1 MTSGSTGYVSNVE
14 VEPTPGLGNEPK
26 SEWPKSPPPGT
37 KPIDLL
43 RPHSELHQKVI
54 EYLDRRLDLSERKMS
69 DFYARWRVN
78 EMKLQGYIT
87 LPDYEKILKEM
98 NNKGKAPQATAMVI
112 PYSFATHQTFVTYLT
127 QVFCGRK
134 PLFQISSYK
143 KENIEAAQRLET
155 LTQYNVDKTR
165 MIKWI
170 YQHTSDAL
178 AYGLGVMRSRW
189 VRDVALRTFREAL
202 PSGTMV
208 GMASQGAIMPKRKP
222 TVVYAGNLVEAQDPF
237 MFFPDPR
244 VPMTEVNKRGE
255 FVFWRC
261 YEGKH
266 ILKRMEGMG
275 ILKWVEAANSKLP
288 SSRWITGG
296 EESARSLMAS
306 GQANPG
312 QQGNDEGRGVSS
324 YYQVDEGTVTL
335 IPAELGLG
343 AEQYPVKFIFT
354 ILNRSQIVRAEPLE
368 ADHDMHPVS
377 VTEPLTLGYGFGHCG
392 MTDYMGPIQD
402 IMSWLVNSHIF
413 NVRSALNNMFLIDP
427 LRVEMQD
434 AKNPEP
440 GKLIRLKR
448 AAWGTDVRE
457 AMMQLAVADV
467 TGGHLKDSEA
477 FVRMAQYLSGA
488 TDNVMGLQEAGGRKT
503 ATEVRTSAEAGASRL
518 ASMAKLISAQSLVDI
533 AEQMVINQQ
542 QYMDTEFVQ
551 QVLGEDAMLLTQG
564 QKLLPD
570 MVAGDFQFPVS
581 DGTLPIDRAALLD
594 VWKQIFLGIAQSP
607 QLSATFDIIKVFEYT
622 AELGGARNIE
632 DFKIQ
637 MTPDQQVLAQA
648 QAGNMVPAGQA
659 AQRMNG
665 AAPQGGQPTGL
676 PPPKMNGGAP
686 PGAG

>member
-1 MTSGSTGYVSNVE
+1 MAGGSISSLETT
-14 VEPTPGLGNEPK
+14 EPTPGLSNEPR
-26 SEWPKSPPPGT
+26 SEWPKAPDPGT

-87 LPDYEKILKEM
+87 LPDYEKLLKEM
-98 NNKGKAPQATAMVI
+98 NDKGKAPQATAMII

-134 PLFQISSYK
+134 PMFQISSYK
-143 KENIEAAQRLET
+143 KENIEAAQRIET

-170 YQHTSDAL
+170 YQHVSDAL
-178 AYGLGVMRSRW
+178 AYGIGVLRSRW
-189 VRDVALRTFREAL
+189 VREVALRTTRAPM
-202 PSGTMV
+202 PSGTAI
-208 GMASQGAIMPKRKP
+208 GMASDGPVPQRKP
-222 TVVYAGNLVEAQDPF
+222 TVVYAGNMVESQDPF

-261 YEGKH
+261 FEGKH

-275 ILKWVEAANSKLP
+275 LLKWVEAANSKIP
-288 SSRWITGG
+288 TSKWVTGG
-296 EESARSLMAS
+296 EESARSLVAG
-306 GQANPG
+306 GQAHPG
-312 QQGNDEGRGVSS
+312 TQGGDEGRGVTS

-343 AEQYPVKFIFT
+343 REQYPVKFLFT

-457 AMMQLAVADV
+457 AMQQLQVADV

-477 FVRMAQYLSGA
+477 FIRMAQYLSGA
-488 TDNVMGLQEAGGRKT
+488 TDNVMGLQETSGRKT
-503 ATEVRTSAEAGASRL
+503 ATEVRTAAEAGASRL
-518 ASMAKLISAQSLVDI
+518 ASMAKLISAQSLVDM

-542 QYMDTEFVQ
+542 QYMDPKFVQ
-551 QVLGEDAMLLTQG
+551 MVLGNDAMLLAQG
-564 QKLLPD
+564 QMLMPD
-570 MVAGDFQFPVS
+570 MIAGDYQFPIS
-581 DGTLPIDRAALLD
+581 DGTLPIDRVALLE
-594 VWKQIFLGIAQSP
+594 VWKEIFMAIAQSP
-607 QLSATFDIIKVFEYT
+607 QLSATFDIVKVFEYT

-632 DFKIQ
+632 DFKVQ
-637 MTPDQQVLAQA
+637 MTPDQQVMAQA
-648 QAGNMVPAGQA
+648 QAGNMVPAGA
-659 AQRMNG
+659 A
-665 AAPQGGQPTGL
+665 AA
-676 PPPKMNGGAP
+676 KMNGGAP
-686 PGAG
+686 PGGGAPTGQVPPPQGRPMPGPPMPA

>member
-1 MTSGSTGYVSNVE
+1 MAKENGIDE
-14 VEPTPGLGNEPK
+14 TPGLGGEPK
-26 SEWPKSPPPGT
+26 SEWPKAPDPGT

-54 EYLDRRLDLSERKMS
+54 EYIDRRLDLSERKMS

-87 LPDYEKILKEM
+87 LPDYEKMLKEM
-98 NNKGKAPQATAMVI
+98 NNKGKPPQATAMLI

-134 PLFQISSYK
+134 PMFQVSSYK

-155 LTQYNVDKTR
+155 LNQYNVDKTR

-170 YQHTSDAL
+170 YQHVSDAL
-178 AYGLGVMRSRW
+178 AYGVGVLRSRW
-189 VRDVALRTFREAL
+189 VRDVAMRTFRQAMPAGTL
-202 PSGTMV
+202 IGQASGG
-208 GMASQGAIMPKRKP
+208 GMMPNRKP
-222 TVVYAGNLVEAQDPF
+222 TVVYAGNIVESQDPF

-244 VPMTEVNKRGE
+244 VPMTEVNRRGE
-255 FVFWRC
+255 FCFWRC
-261 YEGKH
+261 FEGKH

-275 ILKWVEAANSKLP
+275 VFKWVEAASSKLP
-288 SSRWITGG
+288 TSQWVSGG
-296 EESARSLMAS
+296 AESARSLVA
-306 GQANPG
+306 GGEAQPG
-312 QQGNDEGRGVSS
+312 DRTGDDGSKITS

-343 AEQYPVKFIFT
+343 AEQFPVKYLFT

-427 LRVEMQD
+427 LRVEVQD

-477 FVRMAQYLSGA
+477 FIRMAQYLSGA

-518 ASMAKLISAQSLVDI
+518 AAMAKLISAQSLVDI
-533 AEQMVINQQ
+533 SEQMIINQQ
-542 QYMDTEFVQ
+542 QYMDTEFTQ
-551 QVLGEDAMLLTQG
+551 RVLGEDALLLTKG
-564 QKLLPD
+564 QQLLPD

-581 DGTLPIDRAALLD
+581 DGTLPVDRVALLE
-594 VWKQIFLGIAQSP
+594 VWKEIFIAISQSP
-607 QLSATFDIIKVFEYT
+607 QLSATFDVVKVFEYT

-632 DFKIQ
+632 DFKVQ
-637 MTPDQQVLAQA
+637 MTPDQQIMQQA
-648 QAGNMVPAGQA
+648 QAGNIVPAGQA
-659 AQRMNG
+659 AKGMNG
-665 AAPQGGQPTGL
+665 AGPGPLT
-676 PPPKMNGGAP
+676 PP
-686 PGAG
+686 PGAGRMPQ

>member
-1 MTSGSTGYVSNVE
+1 MVDRSYEGD
-14 VEPTPGLGNEPK
+14 PTPGLGDQPR
-26 SEWPKSPPPGT
+26 SAWPKAPEPGQ

-43 RPHSELHQKVI
+43 RPHSELHQDVLA
-54 EYLDRRLDLSERKMS
+54 YLDGRLDLSERKMS
-69 DFYARWRVN
+69 EFYARWRVN
-78 EMKLQGYIT
+78 EMKLQGYIS
-87 LPDYEKILKEM
+87 LPDYEKLLKEM
-98 NNKGKAPQATAMVI
+98 NNKGKPPQGIAVVI

-134 PLFQISSYK
+134 PMFQVSSYK
-143 KENIEAAQRLET
+143 KENIEAAQRLEI

-170 YQHTSDAL
+170 YQHVSDAL
-178 AYGLGVMRSRW
+178 AYGVGVLRSRW
-189 VRDVALRTFREAL
+189 VREVSLRTFREAMPAGTL
-202 PSGTMV
+202 MGHASG
-208 GMASQGAIMPKRKP
+208 GEQMPTRKP
-222 TVVYAGNLVEAQDPF
+222 TVVYAGNMVESQDPF

-266 ILKRMEGMG
+266 MLKRMEGMG
-275 ILKWVEAANSKLP
+275 LLKWVEAASSKLP
-288 SSRWITGG
+288 TSRWVTGG
-296 EESARSLMAS
+296 AESARSLVA
-306 GQANPG
+306 GGDAQPG
-312 QQGNDEGRGVSS
+312 ERGSDEGRSVGS
-324 YYQVDEGTVTL
+324 YYQVDEGTVTV

-343 AEQYPVKFIFT
+343 REQFPVKYLFT

-392 MTDYMGPIQD
+392 MTDYMAPIQD
-402 IMSWLVNSHIF
+402 TMSWLINSHIF

-427 LRVEMQD
+427 LRVELQD

-467 TGGHLKDSEA
+467 TGGHMKDSEA
-477 FVRMAQYLSGA
+477 FIRLAQYLSGA

-518 ASMAKLISAQSLVDI
+518 SSMAKLISAQSLVDI
-533 AEQMVINQQ
+533 AEQMCINQQ
-542 QYMDTEFVQ
+542 QYMDPEFVT
-551 QVLGEDAMLLTQG
+551 QVLGADAMLIQPG
-564 QKLLPD
+564 GKLLPN
-570 MVAGDFQFPVS
+570 MIAGDFQFPIS
-581 DGTLPIDRAALLD
+581 DGTLPIDRVALLE
-594 VWKQIFLGIAQSP
+594 VWKEIFMAIASNP
-607 QLSATFDIIKVFEYT
+607 MLSQTFNVVKVFEYT

-637 MTPDQQVLAQA
+637 MMPDQMAMAQA

-659 AQRMNG
+659 AKAIGGPPTNG
-665 AAPQGGQPTGL
+665 AAG
-676 PPPKMNGGAP
+676 PPAT
-686 PGAG
+686 A